1 MRSKG
6 PSSSAEGTGEVA
18 NSIALLPAG
27 DRFEDFFDRI
37 GVSLDDFR
45 LQQSGGWLFN
55 FVEGLRQQGIG
66 TVLVFSSARVA
77 NTVRFVH
84 QPSGARV
91 CVLPAPK
98 VHVKARNFASRRDP
112 QSQAWFSI
120 GSYLALSVSRLTR
133 ELRRYGCVALLCQE
147 FETPR
152 FDVCVLMGKLLRL
165 PVFATYQGAV
175 EQHAGPEKL
184 IRPLTVRGCA
194 GLAIGASV
202 EIERVRARYRVPER
216 KIGHI
221 PNAVDV
227 QLWSPGDRAEARS
240 ALGIEPGAQVVSWH
254 GRVQIKRK
262 GLDLL
267 MQAWHL
273 LRAARAD
280 RDLRLL
286 LIGWGRDGNLL
297 REMIGNLPS
306 PEEVVWI
313 DRYVHDS
320 NEIAGCLRAADVYC
334 LPSRHE
340 GFAVAALEAM
350 ACGLPVVA
358 SDVPGISDVF
368 LDGRSSGGMIVP
380 PGVPDELARA
390 LGTLLDDSIR
400 RNALGVA
407 ARRTVEEKF
416 TIEEVG
422 NQLWDF
428 MRRRGVRDGS
438 SS

>member
-1 MRSKG
+1 MRSKK
-6 PSSSAEGTGEVA
+6 PSSSAAGNREVA
-18 NSIALLPAG
+18 TSVAFLPAG

-66 TVLVFSSARVA
+66 TVLVFSSARVGS
-77 NTVRFVH
+77 TVRFVH

-91 CVLPAPK
+91 CVLPVPK

-112 QSQAWFSI
+112 RSQAWFSI

-152 FDVCVLMGKLLRL
+152 FDVCVLIGRLLRL
-165 PVFATYQGAV
+165 PVFATYQGAM

-202 EIERVRARYRVPER
+202 EIGRVRARYRVPER

-227 QLWSPGDRAEARS
+227 QLWSPGDRAAARS
-240 ALGIEPGAQVVSWH
+240 ALGIEPDTQVVAWH

-267 MQAWHL
+267 IQAWHL
-273 LRAARAD
+273 LRAARAG

-286 LIGWGRDGNLL
+286 LIGWGRDGELL
-297 REMIGNLPS
+297 RGMIDELPS

-313 DRYVHDS
+313 DRYVHDP
-320 NEIAGCLRAADVYC
+320 NEIAGYLRAADVYC
-334 LPSRHE
+334 IPSRHE
-340 GFAVAALEAM
+340 GFAVAALEAL

-368 LDGRSSGGMIVP
+368 RDGDSSGGVIVP
-380 PGVPDELARA
+380 PGASDDLARA
-390 LGTLLDDSIR
+390 LGDLLDDPAR
-400 RNALGVA
+400 RETLGVA
-407 ARRTVEEKF
+407 ARRRVEDKFTVEE
-416 TIEEVG
+416 VG
-422 NQLWDF
+422 AQLWDF
-428 MRRRGVRDGS
+428 MRKQGVRHRPS
-438 SS
+438 T

>member
-1 MRSKG
+1 MQSKG
-6 PSSSAEGTGEVA
+6 PGGSAKGPGETA

-27 DRFEDFFDRI
+27 DRFEDFYDRI
-37 GVSLDDFR
+37 SVSLDEFR

-55 FVEGLRQQGIG
+55 FVEGLRQQGVV
-66 TVLVFSSARVA
+66 TVLVFSSARVRS
-77 NTVRFVH
+77 TVRFVH
-84 QPSGARV
+84 EPSGARV
-91 CVLPAPK
+91 CILPVPK
-98 VHVKARNFASRRDP
+98 IHVKARNFASRRN
-112 QSQAWFSI
+112 SRSEAWFSI
-120 GSYLALSVSRLTR
+120 ASYLALSASRLRR
-133 ELRRYGCVALLCQE
+133 ELRRYGCAALLCQE

-152 FDVCVLMGKLLRL
+152 FDVCVLMGRLLRL

-175 EQHAGPEKL
+175 EQHAGPERL
-184 IRPLTVRGCA
+184 IRPLAVRGCA

-202 EIERVRARYRVPER
+202 EVERVKTRYRVPEL

-221 PNAVDV
+221 PNAVDLRV
-227 QLWSPGDRAEARS
+227 WSPGDVGTARS
-240 ALGIEPGAQVVSWH
+240 ALGIEPEAQVVAWH

-267 MQAWHL
+267 LQAWRG

-280 RDLRLL
+280 RVLRLL
-286 LIGWGRDGNLL
+286 LVGWGRDGDVL
-297 REMIGNLPS
+297 RDMIGNLPS

-320 NEIAGCLRAADVYC
+320 DEIAGYLRAADVYC

-358 SDVPGISDVF
+358 TDVPGISDVF
-368 LDGRSSGGMIVP
+368 VDDHSSGGLIVR
-380 PGVPDELARA
+380 PGEPDELAHA
-390 LGTLLDDSIR
+390 LGALLDDSIQQD
-400 RNALGVA
+400 ALGVA

-416 TIEEVG
+416 TIDEVG

-428 MRRRGVRDGS
+428 MRRRGVRDGTS
-438 SS
+438 T

>member
-1 MRSKG
+1 MQSRE
-6 PSSSAEGTGEVA
+6 PDFSAEETGQVT
-18 NSIALLPAG
+18 SIALLPAG
-27 DRFEDFFDRI
+27 DRFEDFYDRI

-55 FVEGLRQQGIG
+55 FVEGLRQQGVE
-66 TVLVFSSARVA
+66 TVLVFSSARVRS
-77 NTVRFVH
+77 TVRFVH

-91 CVLPAPK
+91 CVLPVPK
-98 VHVKARNFASRRDP
+98 IHVKARNFASRRDSR
-112 QSQAWFSI
+112 SQAWTSI
-120 GSYLALSVSRLTR
+120 GSYLALPVGQLAR
-133 ELRRYGCVALLCQE
+133 ELRRYGCAGLLCQE

-152 FDVCVLMGKLLRL
+152 FDVCVLVGRLLRL
-165 PVFATYQGAV
+165 PVFATYQGAL
-175 EQHAGPEKL
+175 ERHAGPERL

-194 GLAIGASV
+194 GLVIGASV
-202 EIERVRARYRVPER
+202 EVNRVRARYGIPER
-216 KIGHI
+216 RIGHI

-227 QLWSPGDRAEARS
+227 QVWSPGDGAAARS
-240 ALGIEPGAQVVSWH
+240 ALGIEPDAQVVGWH
-254 GRVQIKRK
+254 GRVQIERK

-267 MQAWHL
+267 LQAWQG

-280 RDLRLL
+280 RVLRLL
-286 LIGWGRDGNLL
+286 LVGWGRDGDPL

-320 NEIAGCLRAADVYC
+320 DEIAGYLRAADVYC

-368 LDGRSSGGMIVP
+368 PDGHSSGGLIVRP
-380 PGVPDELARA
+380 EASDDLARA
-390 LGTLLDDSIR
+390 LGTLLDDYDR

-416 TIEEVG
+416 TIKGVG

-438 SS
+438 SA

>member
-1 MRSKG
+1 MQSKG
-6 PSSSAEGTGEVA
+6 PGRSAKETGETA

-27 DRFEDFFDRI
+27 DRFEDFYDRI
-37 GVSLDDFR
+37 SVSLDDFR

-55 FVEGLRQQGIG
+55 FVEGLRQQGVV
-66 TVLVFSSARVA
+66 TVLVFSSARVSS
-77 NTVRFVH
+77 TVRFVH
-84 QPSGARV
+84 EPSGARV
-91 CVLPAPK
+91 CILPVPK
-98 VHVKARNFASRRDP
+98 IHVKARNFASRRD
-112 QSQAWFSI
+112 SRSEAWFSI
-120 GSYLALSVSRLTR
+120 ASYLALSASRLKR
-133 ELRRYGCVALLCQE
+133 ELRRYGCAALLCQE

-152 FDVCVLMGKLLRL
+152 FDVCVMMGRLLRV

-184 IRPLTVRGCA
+184 IRPLAVRGCA

-202 EIERVRARYRVPER
+202 EVERVKARYRVPER

-221 PNAVDV
+221 PNAVDLQV
-227 QLWSPGDRAEARS
+227 WSPGDAGTARS
-240 ALGIEPGAQVVSWH
+240 ALGIDPEAQVVAWH

-267 MQAWHL
+267 IQAWQR

-280 RDLRLL
+280 RVLRLL
-286 LIGWGRDGNLL
+286 LVGWGRDGDLL
-297 REMIGNLPS
+297 REMIGNLTS
-306 PEEVVWI
+306 PEDVVWI

-320 NEIAGCLRAADVYC
+320 DEIAGYLRAADVYC

-368 LDGRSSGGMIVP
+368 LDGHSSGGLIVR
-380 PGVPDELARA
+380 PGAPDELAHS

-416 TIEEVG
+416 TIDEVG

-428 MRRRGVRDGS
+428 MRRRGVRDGTS
-438 SS
+438 T